1 MARVPIES
9 RRAPDTGSVAAT
21 TVDRASRWPA
31 LAVFLGSLVVYGA
44 SAARNT
50 ISADVWTAYVA
61 ANRVLDVGRPRL
73 DATGVPGWND
83 SPFLPVWVMT
93 APDGHEVIGRAPG
106 VIAAVLPGYWISGG
120 TTPTMLPG
128 ALTAALLTAL
138 SVTLFYLCVRTHL
151 SQTHA
156 LVSTVALGFT
166 TPVWSISAD
175 GVWPHTLTVLGLTG
189 MAWAAA
195 RDRWWLVGLFASVA
209 MWGRIHI
216 AVIAAVVG
224 LLVGW
229 SRRRP
234 DITVKVGLVTAAS
247 IVLMSV
253 WSRWMY
259 GCGTRPRATRSR
271 PFSTTRL
278 PRSSTS

>member
-1 MARVPIES
+1 MS
-9 RRAPDTGSVAAT
+9 R
-21 TVDRASRWPA
+21 
-31 LAVFLGSLVVYGA
+31 
-44 SAARNT
+44 
-50 ISADVWTAYVA
+50 
-61 ANRVLDVGRPRL
+61 
-73 DATGVPGWND
+73 GWND

-156 LVSTVALGFT
+156 LVCTLALGFT
-166 TPVWSISAD
+166 TPVWSISGD

-195 RDRWWLVGLFASVA
+195 RDRWWLVGLLASVA
-209 MWGRIHI
+209 IWGRIHM
-216 AVIAAVVG
+216 AVIAAVLG
-224 LLVGW
+224 LFVGW

-234 DITVKVGLVTAAS
+234 DITAKVGLVTGAS
-247 IVLMSV
+247 VALMSL
-253 WSRWMY
+253 WCRWMY
-259 GCGTRPRATRSR
+259 GSWNPTASYSVTDFLDNAATKKVDVVNHLGFGSH
-271 PFSTTRL
+271 PASACSSG
-278 PRSSTS
+278 PPCCSCCCHRSSGGGSTCRTCHEPWPSVGSSTR